1 MRKAFLLLIKLPW
14 IHFDFISLP
23 FKYAQF
29 HKTYRFWVISYFHFL
44 WNFRL
49 SSIST
54 ILKFQEKLQK
64 VQIEF
69 WWDKLSH
76 SFPFTFRAWV
86 ETTDIPQL
94 LICFTFPSFF
104 GLFNQSFCWVT
115 FWPYKGYFWVGLW
128 KMKSHWEK
136 FKGHFEVIE
145 RSLRSH
151 FLVCG
156 ALEENEAIPMFISQ
170 IEIILLRIFMLFLAW

>member
-1 MRKAFLLLIKLPW
+1 MAIFGSKLTIFWEKLSFDLSNYHGYTLILSACLKC
-14 IHFDFISLP
+14 
-23 FKYAQF
+23 AQF

-115 FWPYKGYFWVGLW
+115 FSSYKGYFEVGLW
-128 KMKSHWEK
+128 IMKSK
-136 FKGHFEVIE
+136 
-145 RSLRSH
+145 
-151 FLVCG
+151 
-156 ALEENEAIPMFISQ
+156 
-170 IEIILLRIFMLFLAW
+170 